1 MASRRFPVLLA
12 AAALCLVPAAC
23 GSDDD
28 DSSNG
33 GSGSSESSE
42 TTAVTFETTE
52 PAKGKVAIGGPEEID
67 AGVVEI
73 TLKNAGKSL
82 HDAQILRVEGNRTAD
97 EVISSSVDS
106 EEGAPIPEW
115 ITDGGGLAAVP
126 AGESATVTEVLKP
139 GTYYLLDSESAQGS
153 QQPNARKGGVAKF
166 EVTGEA
172 TTAEL
177 PETDATI
184 TAKDFSF
191 ETAGIEA
198 GTNRLTFENTGEE
211 LHHVIAL
218 PINKGSTIED
228 VEKFATSEGE
238 FQGGPPPVDFESG
251 VATAVIDGGQAQVA
265 ELEFKKG
272 KYALLC
278 FITNRDGGPPHVAM
292 GMVDELDVK

>member
-28 DSSNG
+28 DSSDG
-33 GSGSSESSE
+33 GSGSAETSE
-42 TTAVTFETTE
+42 TAAVTFETSE
-52 PAKGKVAIGGPEEID
+52 PAKGRVAIDGPKEIE

-73 TLKNAGKSL
+73 TLKNSSKGR
-82 HDAQILRVEGNRTAD
+82 HDAQILRVEGDRSAD
-97 EVISSSVDS
+97 EVISNSIDS
-106 EEGAPIPEW
+106 GEGAPIPEW

-126 AGESATVTEVLKP
+126 PGESATVTEVLKP

-198 GTNRLTFENTGEE
+198 GSNRLTFENTGKE
-211 LHHVIAL
+211 LHHVLAL
-218 PINKGSTIED
+218 PMTKGSTIED
-228 VEKFATSEGE
+228 VRKFASSEGE
-238 FQGGPPPVDFESG
+238 PEGPPPVDFENG
-251 VATAVIDGGQAQVA
+251 VGTAVIDGGQAQVA
-265 ELEFKKG
+265 ELDFKKG

-278 FITNRDGGPPHVAM
+278 FITNRQGGPPHVAM
-292 GMVDELDVK
+292 GMVDELDVQ

>member
-1 MASRRFPVLLA
+1 MAPRRFPMLLV

-28 DSSNG
+28 DSSGG
-33 GSGSSESSE
+33 GSGSAETSE
-42 TTAVTFETTE
+42 TTAVTFETSE
-52 PAKGKVAIGGPEEID
+52 PAKGRVAIDGPQEIE
-67 AGVVEI
+67 AGLVEI
-73 TLKNAGKSL
+73 TLENTGKGL
-82 HDAQILRVEGNRTAD
+82 HDAQILRVEGDRTAD
-97 EVISSSVDS
+97 EVISNSIDS
-106 EEGAPIPEW
+106 PEGAPIPQW
-115 ITDGGGLAAVP
+115 VTDGGGLAAVP
-126 AGESATVTEVLKP
+126 GGESATVTEVLKP

-172 TTAEL
+172 TSAEL

-191 ETAGIEA
+191 ESSGIEA
-198 GTNRLTFENTGEE
+198 GKNRLTFENTGKQ
-211 LHHVIAL
+211 LHHVLAL
-218 PINKGSTIED
+218 PMTKGSTIED
-228 VEKFATSEGE
+228 VRKFATSEG
-238 FQGGPPPVDFESG
+238 QPQGPPPVDFENG
-251 VATAVIDGGQAQVA
+251 VGTAVIDGGQAQVA

-278 FITNRDGGPPHVAM
+278 FITNRQGGPPHVAM